1 MKNLG
6 IGARLGIGFGVV
18 LLLSTLMTG
27 LGILRLQQV
36 AERTHDMM
44 QQPLAKE
51 RLVSDWYRYMHTSVR
66 RTTAVAKS
74 SDPTLG
80 AFFANETKGSV
91 KAIADLRDKIE
102 PLLSTDAE
110 KQAFQTILRVREPY
124 NASRDKIT
132 KLKQEGLTDEANT
145 VLEKEFVPAGDA
157 YLAEIQKLLDIQRA
171 SIDATARDINAV
183 YQTARNRLIGLG
195 VLVLAIGIAFA
206 VWLTRGITRPLHRA
220 VHIARTVA
228 AGDLSARIDVDSKD
242 ETGQLLQALAEMNGN
257 LLRIVNEVRLGTEAI
272 ATGTG
277 QIAAGNT
284 DLSQRTE
291 EQAASLQQTASS
303 MEELTSIVR
312 QNADNA
318 KQASR
323 LAVDASDIAVK
334 GGTVVGQVVDTM
346 DEIHGASKKVTDIIA
361 VIESIAFQ
369 TNILALNAAVEAARA
384 GEQGR
389 GFAVVAGEVRSLAQ
403 RSATAAKEIKSL
415 IDDSAERVEKG
426 SQLVSEAGQ
435 TMEEIVGAVKR
446 VTDIMGE
453 ISAASAEQS
462 AGIEQVNQAVTQM
475 DTVTQQNAALVEQ
488 AAAAAGSLE
497 EQAQRLKQAVS
508 TFRLGTAQMTLA

>member
-6 IGARLGIGFGVV
+6 IGVRLGIGFGVV
-18 LLLSTLMTG
+18 LLLSTFMTVFSVMG
-27 LGILRLQQV
+27 LQEV
-36 AERTHDMM
+36 AQRTHDMM

-51 RLVSDWYRYMHTSVR
+51 RVVSDWYRLMHTSVR
-66 RTTAVAKS
+66 RTTAVARS
-74 SDPTLG
+74 ADPGLG
-80 AFFANETKGSV
+80 AFFAAETKGSV
-91 KAIADLRDKIE
+91 EAIAALRDKIE
-102 PLLSTDAE
+102 PMLSSEAE
-110 KQAFQTILRVREPY
+110 KAAFQTIQTVRKPY
-124 NASRDKIT
+124 NDSRDKIT
-132 KLKQEGLTDEANT
+132 KLKEEGSTDEANR
-145 VLEKEFVPAGDA
+145 VLEAEFVPAGNA
-157 YLAEIQKLLDIQRA
+157 YLAEIQKLLDIQRT
-171 SIDATARDINAV
+171 SIDATAQHINGI
-183 YQTARNRLIGLG
+183 YETTRNRLIVLGL
-195 VLVLAIGIAFA
+195 LVLAIGVAFSL
-206 VWLTRGITRPLHRA
+206 WLTMGITRPLHRA
-220 VHIARTVA
+220 VGFARKVA
-228 AGDLSARIDVDSKD
+228 AGDLTSRIDADSKD
-242 ETGQLLQALAEMNGN
+242 ETGQLLQALNEMNGN
-257 LLRIVNEVRLGTEAI
+257 ILRIVTQVRTGTESI
-272 ATGTG
+272 ASGTS

-291 EQAASLQQTASS
+291 EQASSLQQTASS

-318 KQASR
+318 KQASS
-323 LAVDASDIAVK
+323 LAVNASEIAVR
-334 GGTVVGQVVDTM
+334 GGEVVGQVVDTM
-346 DEIHGASKKVTDIIA
+346 DEINGASRKVVDIIA
-361 VIESIAFQ
+361 VIEGIAFQ

-403 RSATAAKEIKSL
+403 RSATAAKEIKTL
-415 IDDSAERVEKG
+415 IGDSAERVEKG
-426 SQLVSEAGQ
+426 SQLVGQAGH

-497 EQAQRLKQAVS
+497 EQAQRLQQAVS
-508 TFRLGTAQMTLA
+508 SFRLVAA